1 MSFNVNF
8 LGGIPYNPD
17 NLHIPQNDKKGT
29 PNIFQSPA
37 STRILGYSF
46 NQMFA
51 AYWTVRS
58 FEINVTAQVTDT
70 ADPLSQFIAG
80 GGTSAGIIGATAG
93 LGSISQPQDGG
104 VGARGYTKIYS
115 KYSKRVRKAREGII
129 NNITQPKFRDLGSQS
144 LDLDENID
152 PNKLISHIYKPNEG
166 TLCSAGPVHI
176 FSKNNVSVVLDFSDI
191 RYFAFR
197 RSRLYWP
204 NVTINISVPAAG
216 AAFGNT
222 IPQIITP
229 SASIGRGGGLSFI
242 NLNVPGIAAN
252 LGTTL
257 ISSQITTNQIAN
269 VTIDIRPGKRCCDRF
284 FWDGKDEER
293 IEDSETKTPREDSK
307 DTCESVCGDEDENLQ
322 EGLTGGVYAKRIDK
336 NPV

>member
-8 LGGIPYNPD
+8 LGGVPYNPD

-29 PNIFQSPA
+29 PNIFPSPA

-58 FEINVTAQVTDT
+58 FEIRVVASVIS
-70 ADPLSQFIAG
+70 ASDPFSQFISAG
-80 GGTSAGIIGATAG
+80 GTTGGIVGAIGG
-93 LGSISQPQDGG
+93 LGAISTPAQGFTS
-104 VGARGYTKIYS
+104 ARGYTKIYS

-129 NNITQPKFRDLGSQS
+129 NNITQPEFEDLGSES
-144 LDLDENID
+144 LDLDEDIN

-176 FSKNNVSVVLDFSDI
+176 FSKNNVSIIIDFSDI
-191 RYFAFR
+191 RYFAFNR
-197 RSRLYWP
+197 RTRLYWP
-204 NVTINISVPAAG
+204 NVTIFVSAG
-216 AAFGNT
+216 TASFGNT
-222 IPQIITP
+222 ISSQILP
-229 SASIGRGGGLSFI
+229 GPPGLGLIAQPLPII
-242 NLNVPGIAAN
+242 NLNVPGVAAN
-252 LGTTL
+252 LGDRL
-257 ISSQITTNQIAN
+257 INSQKSLSQFAN

-293 IEDSETKTPREDSK
+293 VADSETKTPKEDSK
-307 DTCESVCGDEDENLQ
+307 DTCESVCGDEDENPQ
-322 EGLTGGVYAKRIDK
+322 EGLTGGVYTKRVDK
-336 NPV
+336 N